1 MLLYCNGNILFE
13 KASIT
18 DKRIKTLREDR
29 HGLEENWAD
38 ETIRRRRR
46 TPRESPFLSGSTV
59 KKPVFKGIMQEMS
72 QIPDGWGKGTPWV

>member
-1 MLLYCNGNILFE
+1 MRQSYVLSWE
-13 KASIT
+13 SASY
-18 DKRIKTLREDR
+18 DIKTRREDR

-59 KKPVFKGIMQEMS
+59 KKPVFKGIIQEMS
-72 QIPDGWGKGTPWV
+72 QIPDGWGKGTPRV